1 MTGNGR
7 EGGCRAAQRHR
18 EDFLGGFE
26 EGLCVVQEGKAPRGA
41 EVACSDTCF
50 HGHVGQ
56 GTGGVS
62 YPEKCGERMDPLPRC
77 GGGLSGPREAWALTN
92 HLPLRLTLPVSLH
105 CSTTLLPGSELKPSM
120 SSLFPFISM
129 SLPDPGLFVKV
140 IKNYFIVVKY
150 A

>member
-26 EGLCVVQEGKAPRGA
+26 EGLCVVQEGKAPRGGA

-62 YPEKCGERMDPLPRC
+62 YPEKCGERMDPLPPC
-77 GGGLSGPREAWALTN
+77 GGGLSGPLG
-92 HLPLRLTLPVSLH
+92 SLGAH
-105 CSTTLLPGSELKPSM
+105 KPPSSPSHAARF
-120 SSLFPFISM
+120 SSLLHHPSPRLGTEALNVFSFSIYIHVVARSW
-129 SLPDPGLFVKV
+129 FVC
-140 IKNYFIVVKY
+140 
-150 A
+150 